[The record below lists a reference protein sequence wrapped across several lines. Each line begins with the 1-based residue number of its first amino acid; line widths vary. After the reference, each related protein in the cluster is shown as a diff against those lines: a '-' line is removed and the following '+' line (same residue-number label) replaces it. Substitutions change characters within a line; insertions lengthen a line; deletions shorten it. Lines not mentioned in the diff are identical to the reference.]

1 MNQPPITDQSSIV
14 NQPPIVNQSPINQ
27 EEEIKSIEDNYDYR
41 QTYLKSL
48 LNSVTKES
56 IKEVWRIVPY
66 MVPAS
71 YQHIILL
78 NDGTHLCTCL
88 LLVSKGIV
96 CRHYFKLMIENSNA
110 LFHLMLMP
118 IRWLKDEVWNCADLI
133 FKEPFIGT
141 SSRNLKHIDITY

>member
-1 MNQPPITDQSSIV
+1 
-14 NQPPIVNQSPINQ
+14 
-27 EEEIKSIEDNYDYR
+27 
-41 QTYLKSL
+41 
-48 LNSVTKES
+48 
-56 IKEVWRIVPY
+56 
-66 MVPAS
+66 MVPTS

-118 IRWLKDEVWNCADLI
+118 MRWLKDEVWDGADLI
-133 FKEPFIGT
+133 LQEPFIGT
-141 SSRNLKHIDITY
+141 SSKNLKQTDICHQTNFIPKHYDNIQEVQVHQHIQKKIEYG

>member
-56 IKEVWRIVPY
+56 IKEVW
-66 MVPAS
+66 
-71 YQHIILL
+71 
-78 NDGTHLCTCL
+78 
-88 LLVSKGIV
+88 
-96 CRHYFKLMIENSNA
+96 
-110 LFHLMLMP
+110 
-118 IRWLKDEVWNCADLI
+118 
-133 FKEPFIGT
+133 
-141 SSRNLKHIDITY
+141 